1 LVFDS
6 ADDVD
11 TSTDKEASIMGS
23 SRQIDYLPKG
33 THGFILFTTRN
44 QKVATKLA
52 GKNVVTVGEMD
63 GTMAK
68 DLLEISQTL

>member
-1 LVFDS
+1 VFDN

-11 TSTDKEASIMGS
+11 TSTDKEANTTGS
-23 SRQIDYLPKG
+23 SRRIDYLLKG
-33 THGFILFTTRN
+33 THGSILFTTRN
-44 QKVATKLA
+44 QKVATKPA
-52 GKNVVTVGEMD
+52 GKNVVTVGVMD